1 MSTFLSTANMVL
13 PMFLIVLAGYA
24 ARCLGLLPESL
35 ATKLN
40 SVCYRV
46 LIPCSMFRSAQRL
59 VFEVQ
64 YLWYFLLVCG
74 AFLIT
79 GAALVKIVPL
89 FVEDRLQA
97 GAVAQTCFRCNI
109 AILGYSMM
117 LNVCGEENAAP
128 MVIAVAAATISCN
141 IAVPVV
147 LTYFSGGAGDGRL
160 TPKGILI
167 DFLHNPLVIG
177 TALGVAA
184 NLARISLPTAV
195 SRPIADLAACATPIA
210 MLSVGLRLNFA
221 SISGN
226 RRIIAIASFIKLVAF
241 PLVWTLAAAALGFRG
256 YAIAAIVI
264 GLGSMTVT
272 IAPAV
277 AEAYGCDPVISGDIL
292 IVQTV
297 CAMFTMFLGVWT
309 IRMLGII
316 P

>member
-24 ARCLGLLPESL
+24 ARSFGLLPESL

-59 VFEVQ
+59 IFESR
-64 YLWYFLLVCG
+64 YFWYFLLIFS
-74 AFLIT
+74 AFMLT
-79 GAALVKIVPL
+79 GAALIRIVPL
-89 FVEDRLQA
+89 FVADRRQA

-147 LTYFSGGAGDGRL
+147 LTYFSGDAGDGGL
-160 TPKGILI
+160 TPKSILI

-177 TALGVAA
+177 TALGAAA
-184 NLARISLPTAV
+184 NLLRVPLPVTVAK
-195 SRPIADLAACATPIA
+195 PIADLAACATPIA
-210 MLSVGLRLNFA
+210 MLSVGLRLNFS

-241 PLVWTLAAAALGFRG
+241 PLVWTLVAAALGFRS

-297 CAMFTMFLGVWT
+297 CAMFTMFFGVWIIRLLGV
-309 IRMLGII
+309 I